1 MNTSKSPAKNRK
13 LPASQAQGAQER
25 PPGKKKEKQ
34 MLRQHLGMEAMKYL
48 VKNKEKAD
56 DAKELKKEGRFKNAF
71 GIATRKDKN

>member
-1 MNTSKSPAKNRK
+1 
-13 LPASQAQGAQER
+13 
-25 PPGKKKEKQ
+25 